1 MRVYPSVQDLK
12 EARLNLGAPGDLV
25 EALVATGIDAL
36 FALLDGETVEIGG
49 VRYVLAVEGE
59 GKR

>member
-1 MRVYPSVQDLK
+1 MKVYPSVLDLK
-12 EARLNLGAPGDLV
+12 EARQNLGAPADLV

-36 FALLDGETVEIGG
+36 FALLDGEAVEIGG

-59 GKR
+59 GK